1 MHGNYEMF
9 DERKET
15 NFLDENKM
23 VNKLMLIIVPVKS
36 FVEQLLECVRC
47 MCACDFWR
55 ERNSKWAAYLTLRYN
70 NKIVSGLDRVS
81 SLLNRVF

>member
-47 MCACDFWR
+47 MCACDF
-55 ERNSKWAAYLTLRYN
+55 
-70 NKIVSGLDRVS
+70 
-81 SLLNRVF
+81 